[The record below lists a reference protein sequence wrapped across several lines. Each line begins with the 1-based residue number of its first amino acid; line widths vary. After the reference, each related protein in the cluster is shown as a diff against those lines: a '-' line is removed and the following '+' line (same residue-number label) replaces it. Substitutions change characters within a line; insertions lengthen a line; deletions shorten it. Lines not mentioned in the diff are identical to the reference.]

1 MNTMSMPPRAE
12 GVRGVGGKGQCATET
27 DNKRFSWFLTSPY
40 THDGGLYMYLYQLLS
55 TRQPLLPRGGFG
67 RREHELCT
75 RLHVVDDEVPLLR
88 VHVERHGDI
97 PQLRTE
103 GGRG

>member
-1 MNTMSMPPRAE
+1 MGGGGGGRGRAS
-12 GVRGVGGKGQCATET
+12 VQLKT
-27 DNKRFSWFLTSPY
+27 DNRRFAWFLTSPY
-40 THDGGLYMYLYQLLS
+40 THDGGLYAYLYQLLS

-67 RREHELCT
+67 RREDELCT

-88 VHVERHGDI
+88 VHVGRHGDV